1 MISYL
6 EHLFCHTKSLLTG
19 YYCEDS
25 YTPST
30 LLTTH
35 KKNLSLTQIRNL
47 LTEEHSRRR
56 IERSLLGLTQSETLN
71 TIAQN
76 YALKLCKT
84 GEITHTL
91 NGSTLEERYRS
102 GSYEYTW

>member
-6 EHLFCHTKSLLTG
+6 EHMFCHTKSLLTG
-19 YYCEDS
+19 YYCEDNYFS
-25 YTPST
+25 AS

-35 KKNLSLTQIRNL
+35 KKDLSLTQIRNL

-56 IERSLLGLTQSETLN
+56 IERSLSSLTQSETLN

-76 YALKLCKT
+76 YALELCKT

-91 NGSTLEERYRS
+91 NGSTLEERYKS
-102 GSYEYTW
+102 GNYEYSW